1 MDAHGIL
8 RIVLDKSI
16 IQQNININEDLI
28 NNTKTIDEENG
39 ETFRRLLIPI
49 ALWAKRKFYKIE
61 VWHIKS
67 SFMDPSLRVLGSN
80 T

>member
-49 ALWAKRKFYKIE
+49 AL
-61 VWHIKS
+61 
-67 SFMDPSLRVLGSN
+67 
-80 T
+80 